1 MTQKLKTIIFATAL
15 TALAACSDD
24 VATGRYSVGEE
35 DNLVRLTTGVENAP
49 SAAMQSRAALDG
61 HYALQDGTAIN
72 LYVEGDWIGKT
83 PSTIKKTPVYSA
95 KKDTDADNINALTWK
110 SGDHLYWDDFG
121 TADPAN
127 SENRA
132 KGLGI
137 LAVAIDGITNT
148 TVVNLGSAID
158 WNNFKLDWNLADH
171 TGTIEVVGGT
181 KFLMQDILIANNL
194 YDASVTTPQKRY
206 TFDEQKNIKS
216 NQIETNNKEA
226 RLEFQHVLSKITFNV
241 KAGEGF
247 EGSGGKKTF
256 STSPIVT
263 LARNKSN
270 EADEPWCLTNGSIDI
285 KQAKAESDGTTMTVV
300 KLSDMNNDLSNV
312 TEAAVIYPGSI
323 LGSADDE
330 LGSADDDIVARI
342 HIDGANV
349 YYVTAAKIREAI
361 NKVAEHASKYYTLP
375 GYNYIF
381 NITVNK
387 TDIIVTATVSKWID
401 VNADEA
407 FPKIVVSANVG
418 NKDNTQQTLTEFRF
432 YRNDGVNVPIG
443 MGDAPTAPA
452 TKNVKYTALADA
464 QNPVADD
471 KADGKTAWKFRT
483 IGETPTVTSLYWPN
497 HTTHY
502 FFRGVY
508 PKGTTVADGESSY
521 IVVKNDQYNAS
532 TFPSNLMIGAPE
544 VADNTNCDNP
554 DHTAVDMSKYGI
566 CARTGSINLNFRY
579 MMSQVEV
586 VLKTTNGNDKVELN
600 DQTKLELT
608 NTICSRNI
616 YLGTRAI
623 GNEPG
628 ITRQPSYTMNMKGTA
643 TAEQVTF
650 HDAIVPQQLK
660 FNSAGDSDNM
670 RFKVT
675 ITNTNGTSETTDDTY
690 DVYYADVQPIQVS
703 ESGGAKK
710 TIENWLGGYHYKYIL
725 TLKKTGISVTATIT
739 DWIPANGSDNVWM

>member
-24 VATGRYSVGEE
+24 VATGQFTVGDD

-49 SAAMQSRAALDG
+49 SAAMQSRAAVSKAT
-61 HYALQDGTAIN
+61 HYALQTGTALN
-72 LYVEGDWIGKT
+72 LYVEGDWEIMGGQITKKPIYKADET
-83 PSTIKKTPVYSA
+83 STVINPISSYQ
-95 KKDTDADNINALTWK
+95 KD
-110 SGDHLYWDDFG
+110 GVLYWDDFG

-127 SENRA
+127 TANRA

-137 LAVAIDGITNT
+137 LAVAVDGKVLKTSDIKWESYTLAWNVST
-148 TVVNLGSAID
+148 SSTIQPEGSSQ
-158 WNNFKLDWNLADH
+158 
-171 TGTIEVVGGT
+171 
-181 KFLMQDILIANNL
+181 KFLLEDLLVANNL
-194 YDASVTTPQKRY
+194 YAAIDAESATTPQKRY
-206 TFDEQKNIKS
+206 TFDEQKALATKP
-216 NQIETNNKEA
+216 EEA

-256 STSPIVT
+256 HTSPIVT

-270 EADEPWCLTNGSIDI
+270 EADKPWCLTKGSIDI
-285 KQAKAESDGTTMTVV
+285 KQAKAKSDGTTMTVV
-300 KLSDMNNDLSNV
+300 ILSDMNKDLSNV

-323 LGSADDE
+323 LGSTNE
-330 LGSADDDIVARI
+330 DIVARI

-361 NKVAEHASKYYTLP
+361 NKVAEHSGNYATKP

-387 TDIIVTATVSKWID
+387 TGIVVTATVSKWID
-401 VNADEA
+401 VNAAEEA
-407 FPKIVVSANVG
+407 PQIVVSANVG
-418 NKDNTQQTLTEFRF
+418 DKGATDQTLQDFRF
-432 YRNDGVNVPIG
+432 YRNEGVNVPLIG
-443 MGDAPTAPA
+443 MGDAPTAPT

-464 QNPVADD
+464 QNPATG
-471 KADGKTAWKFRT
+471 ADGEKKWDFYQTGTSTAT
-483 IGETPTVTSLYWPN
+483 QLYWPS
-497 HTTHY
+497 HTMHY

-521 IVVKNDQYNAS
+521 IVVNNDQYNAS

-544 VADNTNCDNP
+544 IADGTKCNNP

-586 VLKTTNGNDKVELN
+586 DLKTTTGDDKVN
-600 DQTKLELT
+600 VAA
-608 NTICSRNI
+608 NTVVEIIGCYNAGNVF
-616 YLGTRAI
+616 LGTREVKQTTKADYTLANVTGT
-623 GNEPG
+623 GNELK
-628 ITRQPSYTMNMKGTA
+628 RHS
-643 TAEQVTF
+643 
-650 HDAIVPQQLK
+650 AIVPQPLEGLK
-660 FNSAGDSDNM
+660 
-670 RFKVT
+670 FKVT
-675 ITNTNGTSETTDDTY
+675 VTNDNGTK
-690 DVYYADVQPIQVS
+690 DVYYSSIKDILV
-703 ESGGAKK
+703 ESN
-710 TIENWLGGYHYKYIL
+710 TITKWESGYHYKYTL

-739 DWIPANGSDNVWM
+739 DWITASGSDNVWM

>member
-1 MTQKLKTIIFATAL
+1 MTKSIKTLIFATAL

-24 VATGRYSVGEE
+24 VATGRYSVGDE
-35 DNLVRLTTGVENAP
+35 DNLVRLSTGVQSAP
-49 SAAMQSRAALDG
+49 STALPSRALDG

-72 LYVEGDWIGKT
+72 LYVEGDWTGKT
-83 PSTIKKTPVYSA
+83 PSNIVKTPVYSA
-95 KKDTDADNINALTWK
+95 LADSDNDNINALTWK

-127 SENRA
+127 TTNRA

-206 TFDEQKNIKS
+206 TFDEQKALATKP
-216 NQIETNNKEA
+216 EEA
-226 RLEFQHVLSKITFNV
+226 RLEFQHVLSKVTFNV
-241 KAGEGF
+241 TAGQGF
-247 EGSGGKKTF
+247 NGTF
-256 STSPIVT
+256 WDYPTIYLT
-263 LARNKSN
+263 RNKTG
-270 EADEPWCLTNGSIDI
+270 ETADEWCYKNGKIDI
-285 KQAKAESDGTTMTVV
+285 KAATATHDGSTLGTV
-300 KLSDMNNDLSNV
+300 LLNPILRDGSIY
-312 TEAAVIYPGSI
+312 TEAAIIYPGSDFGGNNDVI
-323 LGSADDE
+323 AKINAD
-330 LGSADDDIVARI
+330 GNI
-342 HIDGANV
+342 
-349 YYVTAAKIREAI
+349 YYVTAEKIRAAI
-361 NKVAEHASKYYTLP
+361 NGTTGHVGDFTTKP

-381 NITVNK
+381 NITLNK

-418 NKDNTQQTLTEFRF
+418 NKGDTEQTLSDFRF
-432 YRNDGVNVPIG
+432 YRNEGVNVPLFG
-443 MGDAPTAPA
+443 SSDPVPTAPT
-452 TKNVKYTALADA
+452 TKNVTYTALADA
-464 QNPVADD
+464 KNPATGSVADGATKWD
-471 KADGKTAWKFRT
+471 FYQTGTSTAT
-483 IGETPTVTSLYWPN
+483 QLYWPS
-497 HTTHY
+497 HTMHY

-508 PKGTTVADGESSY
+508 PKETTIEDAGEGSY
-521 IVVKNDQYNAS
+521 IAVTNAAYDAS
-532 TFPSNLMIGAPE
+532 AFPSNLMIGAPE
-544 VADNTNCDNP
+544 VADNTKCNNP
-554 DHTAVDMSKYGI
+554 DHTPVDMSKYGI
-566 CARTGSINLNFRY
+566 CARTGKINLNFRY

-586 VLKTTNGNDKVELN
+586 DLKTETSSDDKVELN
-600 DQTKLELT
+600 ADTKLEILNPIT
-608 NTICSRNI
+608 QRNI
-616 YLGTRAI
+616 YLGTRSTGYEAS
-623 GNEPG
+623 
-628 ITRQPSYTMNMKGTA
+628 TVRATDYTMHRKGDA
-643 TAEQVTF
+643 KASLVTF
-650 HDAIVPQQLK
+650 HDAIVPQYLPK
-660 FNSAGDSDNM
+660 PNEDKPM

-675 ITNTNGTSETTDDTY
+675 IKNSNGTY

-710 TIENWLGGYHYKYIL
+710 TIENWLGGYHYKYTL

>member
-35 DNLVRLTTGVENAP
+35 DNLVRLSTGVQSAP

-72 LYVEGDWIGKT
+72 LYVEGDWTGKT
-83 PSTIKKTPVYSA
+83 PSNIVKTPVYSA
-95 KKDTDADNINALTWK
+95 QKDTDADNINALKWK

-121 TADPAN
+121 TADPDNTA
-127 SENRA
+127 NRA

-206 TFDEQKNIKS
+206 TFDEQKALATKP
-216 NQIETNNKEA
+216 EEA
-226 RLEFQHVLSKITFNV
+226 RLEFQHVLSKVTFNV
-241 KAGEGF
+241 TAGQGF
-247 EGSGGKKTF
+247 NGTF
-256 STSPIVT
+256 WDYPTIYLT
-263 LARNKSN
+263 RNKTG
-270 EADEPWCLTNGSIDI
+270 ETADEWCYKNGKIDI
-285 KQAKAESDGTTMTVV
+285 KAATATHDGSTLGTV
-300 KLSDMNNDLSNV
+300 LLNPILRDGSIY
-312 TEAAVIYPGSI
+312 TEAAIIYPGSDFGGNNDVI
-323 LGSADDE
+323 AKINAD
-330 LGSADDDIVARI
+330 GNI
-342 HIDGANV
+342 
-349 YYVTAAKIREAI
+349 YYVTAEKIRAAI
-361 NKVAEHASKYYTLP
+361 NGTTGHAGDYTTKP

-381 NITVNK
+381 NITLNK

-418 NKDNTQQTLTEFRF
+418 NKGDTEQTLSDFRF
-432 YRNDGVNVPIG
+432 YRNEGVNVPLFG
-443 MGDAPTAPA
+443 SSDPVPTAPT
-452 TKNVKYTALADA
+452 TKNVTYTALADA
-464 QNPVADD
+464 KNPATGSVADGATKWD
-471 KADGKTAWKFRT
+471 FYQTGTSTAT
-483 IGETPTVTSLYWPN
+483 QLYWPS
-497 HTTHY
+497 HTMHY

-508 PKGTTVADGESSY
+508 PKETTIEDAGEGSY
-521 IVVKNDQYNAS
+521 IAVTNAAYDAS
-532 TFPSNLMIGAPE
+532 AFPSNLMIGAPE
-544 VADNTNCDNP
+544 VADNTKCNNP
-554 DHTAVDMSKYGI
+554 DHTPVDMSKYGI
-566 CARTGSINLNFRY
+566 CARTGKINLNFRY

-586 VLKTTNGNDKVELN
+586 DLKTETSSDDKVELN
-600 DQTKLELT
+600 ADTKLEILNPIT
-608 NTICSRNI
+608 QRNI
-616 YLGTRAI
+616 YLGTRSTGYEAS
-623 GNEPG
+623 
-628 ITRQPSYTMNMKGTA
+628 TVRATDYTMHRKGDA
-643 TAEQVTF
+643 KASLVTF
-650 HDAIVPQQLK
+650 HDAIVPQYLPK
-660 FNSAGDSDNM
+660 PNEDKPM

-675 ITNTNGTSETTDDTY
+675 IKNSNGTY

-710 TIENWLGGYHYKYIL
+710 TIENWLGGYHYKYTL

>member
-72 LYVEGDWIGKT
+72 LYVEGDWTRKT
-83 PSTIKKTPVYSA
+83 PSNIVKTPVYSA
-95 KKDTDADNINALTWK
+95 QKDTDADNINALKWK

-127 SENRA
+127 TTNRA

-137 LAVAIDGITNT
+137 LAVAIDGVTSKTDGINWKSFSLNWDVSTSS
-148 TVVNLGSAID
+148 VID
-158 WNNFKLDWNLADH
+158 EYLL
-171 TGTIEVVGGT
+171 
-181 KFLMQDILIANNL
+181 QDIIVANNL

-206 TFDEQKNIKS
+206 TFDEQK
-216 NQIETNNKEA
+216 EADAAEA

-241 KAGEGF
+241 TPGEGF
-247 EGSGGKKTF
+247 QPNSITGRVQF
-256 STSPIVT
+256 YDLNIT
-263 LARNKSN
+263 LARNKAN
-270 EADEPWCLTNGSIDI
+270 EAENNWCLTNGTIDI
-285 KQAKAESDGTTMTVV
+285 KKAEAKHDEAETKKPLTLSTISNTPTTLNPNILTT
-300 KLSDMNNDLSNV
+300 

-323 LGSADDE
+323 LGNND
-330 LGSADDDIVARI
+330 GDIVARI
-342 HIDGANV
+342 VADWGNI
-349 YYVTAAKIREAI
+349 YYVTAKEIRAAI
-361 NKVAEHASKYYTLP
+361 DATTGHVGDYATKP

-381 NITVNK
+381 NITLNK

-401 VNADEA
+401 VNAAEET
-407 FPKIVVSANVG
+407 PKIVVSANVG
-418 NKDNTQQTLTEFRF
+418 DKDNTEQTLSEFRF
-432 YRNDGVNVPIG
+432 YRNEGVNVPLFG
-443 MGDAPTAPA
+443 SSDPVPTAPT
-452 TKNVKYTALADA
+452 TKNVTYTALADA
-464 QNPVADD
+464 KNPATGSVADGATKWD
-471 KADGKTAWKFRT
+471 FYQTGTSTAT
-483 IGETPTVTSLYWPN
+483 QLYWPS
-497 HTTHY
+497 HTMHY

-508 PKGTTVADGESSY
+508 PKETTIEDAGEGSY
-521 IVVKNDQYNAS
+521 IAVTNAAYDAS
-532 TFPSNLMIGAPE
+532 AFPSNLMIGAPE
-544 VADNTNCDNP
+544 VADNTKCNNP
-554 DHTAVDMSKYGI
+554 DHTPVDMSKYGI

-675 ITNTNGTSETTDDTY
+675 ITNTNGTPETTDDTY

-710 TIENWLGGYHYKYIL
+710 TIENWLGGHHYKYTL

>member
-1 MTQKLKTIIFATAL
+1 MTKSIKTLIFATAL

-72 LYVEGDWIGKT
+72 LYVEGDWTGKD
-83 PSTIKKTPVYSA
+83 PSNIVKTPVYSA
-95 KKDTDADNINALTWK
+95 QKDTDADNNINALTWK

-121 TADPAN
+121 TADPDNTA
-127 SENRA
+127 NRA

-137 LAVAIDGITNT
+137 LAVAIDGVTSKTDGINWKSFSLNWDVSTSS
-148 TVVNLGSAID
+148 VID
-158 WNNFKLDWNLADH
+158 EYLL
-171 TGTIEVVGGT
+171 
-181 KFLMQDILIANNL
+181 QDIIVANNL

-206 TFDEQKNIKS
+206 TFDEQK
-216 NQIETNNKEA
+216 EADAAEA

-241 KAGEGF
+241 TPGEGF
-247 EGSGGKKTF
+247 QPNSITGRVQF
-256 STSPIVT
+256 YDLNIT
-263 LARNKSN
+263 LARNKAN
-270 EADEPWCLTNGSIDI
+270 EAENNWCLTNGTIDI
-285 KQAKAESDGTTMTVV
+285 KKAEAKHDEAETKKPLTLSTISNTPTTLNPNILTT
-300 KLSDMNNDLSNV
+300 

-323 LGSADDE
+323 LGNND
-330 LGSADDDIVARI
+330 GDIVARI
-342 HIDGANV
+342 VADWGNI
-349 YYVTAAKIREAI
+349 YYVTAKEIRAAI
-361 NKVAEHASKYYTLP
+361 DATTGHVGDYATKP

-381 NITVNK
+381 NITLNK

-401 VNADEA
+401 VNAAEET
-407 FPKIVVSANVG
+407 PKIVVSANVG
-418 NKDNTQQTLTEFRF
+418 DKDNTEQTLSEFRF
-432 YRNDGVNVPIG
+432 YRNEGVNVPLFG
-443 MGDAPTAPA
+443 SSDPVPTAPT
-452 TKNVKYTALADA
+452 TKNVTYTALADA
-464 QNPVADD
+464 KNPATGSVADGATKWD
-471 KADGKTAWKFRT
+471 FYQTGTSTAT
-483 IGETPTVTSLYWPN
+483 QLYWPS
-497 HTTHY
+497 HTMHY

-508 PKGTTVADGESSY
+508 PKETTIEDAGEGSY
-521 IVVKNDQYNAS
+521 IAVTNAAYDAS
-532 TFPSNLMIGAPE
+532 AFPSNLMIGAPE
-544 VADNTNCDNP
+544 VADNTKCNNP
-554 DHTAVDMSKYGI
+554 DHTPVDMSKYGI

-675 ITNTNGTSETTDDTY
+675 ITNTNGTPETTDDTY

-710 TIENWLGGYHYKYIL
+710 TIENWLGGHHYKYTL

>member
-72 LYVEGDWIGKT
+72 LYVEGDWTRKT
-83 PSTIKKTPVYSA
+83 PSNIVKTPVYSA
-95 KKDTDADNINALTWK
+95 QKDTDADNNINALKWK

-121 TADPAN
+121 TADPEN
-127 SENRA
+127 SDNRA

-148 TVVNLGSAID
+148 AVVNLGSAID
-158 WNNFKLDWNLADH
+158 WNNFKLAWNLADH

-206 TFDEQKNIKS
+206 TFDEQKALATKP
-216 NQIETNNKEA
+216 EEA
-226 RLEFQHVLSKITFNV
+226 RLEFQHVLSKVTFNV
-241 KAGEGF
+241 TAGQGF
-247 EGSGGKKTF
+247 NGTF
-256 STSPIVT
+256 WDYPTIYLT
-263 LARNKSN
+263 RNKTG
-270 EADEPWCLTNGSIDI
+270 ETADEWCYKNGKIDI
-285 KQAKAESDGTTMTVV
+285 KAATATHDGSTLGTV
-300 KLSDMNNDLSNV
+300 LLNPILRDGSIY
-312 TEAAVIYPGSI
+312 TEAAIIYPGSDFGGNNDVI
-323 LGSADDE
+323 AKINAD
-330 LGSADDDIVARI
+330 GNI
-342 HIDGANV
+342 
-349 YYVTAAKIREAI
+349 YYVTAEKIRAAI
-361 NKVAEHASKYYTLP
+361 NGTTGHAGDYTTKP

-381 NITVNK
+381 NITLNK

-418 NKDNTQQTLTEFRF
+418 NKGDTEQTLSDFRF
-432 YRNDGVNVPIG
+432 YRNEGVNVPLFG
-443 MGDAPTAPA
+443 SSDPVPTAPT

-464 QNPVADD
+464 KNPVADD
-471 KADGKTAWKFRT
+471 KADGETAWKFWT
-483 IGETPTVTSLYWPN
+483 IAATPTETSIYWPS

-508 PKGTTVADGESSY
+508 PKETTVADGESSY
-521 IVVKNDQYNAS
+521 IVVNNAQYNAS

-544 VADNTNCDNP
+544 ITDGTKCDNP

-566 CARTGSINLNFRY
+566 CARTGAINLNFRY

-586 VLKTTNGNDKVELN
+586 DLNTTTGDDKVN
-600 DQTKLELT
+600 VAA
-608 NTICSRNI
+608 NTVVEIIGCYNAGNVF
-616 YLGTRAI
+616 LGTREVKQTTKADYTLATVTGT
-623 GNEPG
+623 GNELK
-628 ITRQPSYTMNMKGTA
+628 RRS
-643 TAEQVTF
+643 
-650 HDAIVPQQLK
+650 AIVPQPLEGLK
-660 FNSAGDSDNM
+660 
-670 RFKVT
+670 FKVT
-675 ITNTNGTSETTDDTY
+675 VTNADDTK
-690 DVYYADVQPIQVS
+690 DVYYSTIKDIRVES
-703 ESGGAKK
+703 E
-710 TIENWLGGYHYKYIL
+710 TITEWKSGYHYKYTL

>member
-72 LYVEGDWIGKT
+72 LYVEGDWTRKT
-83 PSTIKKTPVYSA
+83 PSNIVKTPVYSA
-95 KKDTDADNINALTWK
+95 QKDTDADNINALKWK

-127 SENRA
+127 TTNRA

-137 LAVAIDGITNT
+137 LAVAIDGVTSKTDGINWKSFSLNWDVSTSS
-148 TVVNLGSAID
+148 VID
-158 WNNFKLDWNLADH
+158 EYLL
-171 TGTIEVVGGT
+171 
-181 KFLMQDILIANNL
+181 QDIIVANNL

-206 TFDEQKNIKS
+206 TFDEHK
-216 NQIETNNKEA
+216 EADAAEA

-241 KAGEGF
+241 TPGEGF
-247 EGSGGKKTF
+247 QPNSITGRVQF
-256 STSPIVT
+256 YDLNIT
-263 LARNKSN
+263 LARNKAN
-270 EADEPWCLTNGSIDI
+270 EAENNWCLTNGTIDI
-285 KQAKAESDGTTMTVV
+285 KKAEAKHDEAETKKPLTLSTISNTPTTLNPNILTT
-300 KLSDMNNDLSNV
+300 

-323 LGSADDE
+323 LGNND
-330 LGSADDDIVARI
+330 GDIVARI
-342 HIDGANV
+342 VADWGNI
-349 YYVTAAKIREAI
+349 YYVTAKEIRAAI
-361 NKVAEHASKYYTLP
+361 DATTGHVGDYATKP

-381 NITVNK
+381 NITLNK

-401 VNADEA
+401 VNAAEET
-407 FPKIVVSANVG
+407 PKIVVSANVG
-418 NKDNTQQTLTEFRF
+418 DKDNTEQTLSEFRF
-432 YRNDGVNVPIG
+432 YRNEGVNVPLFG
-443 MGDAPTAPA
+443 SSDPVPTAPT
-452 TKNVKYTALADA
+452 TKNVTYTALADA
-464 QNPVADD
+464 KNPATGSVADGATKWD
-471 KADGKTAWKFRT
+471 FYQTGTSTAT
-483 IGETPTVTSLYWPN
+483 QLYWPS
-497 HTTHY
+497 HTMHY

-508 PKGTTVADGESSY
+508 PKETTIEDAGEGSY
-521 IVVKNDQYNAS
+521 IAVTNAAYDAS
-532 TFPSNLMIGAPE
+532 AFPSNLMIGAPE
-544 VADNTNCDNP
+544 VADNTKCNNP
-554 DHTAVDMSKYGI
+554 DHTPVDMSKYGI

-675 ITNTNGTSETTDDTY
+675 ITNTNGTPETTDDTY

-710 TIENWLGGYHYKYIL
+710 TIENWLGGHHYKYTL

>member
-1 MTQKLKTIIFATAL
+1 MTKSIKTLIFATAL

-72 LYVEGDWIGKT
+72 LYVEGDWTGKD
-83 PSTIKKTPVYSA
+83 PSNIVKTPVYSA
-95 KKDTDADNINALTWK
+95 QADSDNDNINALKWK

-121 TADPAN
+121 TADPEN
-127 SENRA
+127 SDNRA

-137 LAVAIDGITNT
+137 LAVAIDGVNSATSIPADAWLSDDSSNDFQWTVT
-148 TVVNLGSAID
+148 TDGTTS
-158 WNNFKLDWNLADH
+158 FKNDLL
-171 TGTIEVVGGT
+171 V
-181 KFLMQDILIANNL
+181 ANNL
-194 YDASVTTPQKRY
+194 YDATGTTPQKRY
-206 TFDEQKNIKS
+206 TFDEQKALATKT
-216 NQIETNNKEA
+216 EEA
-226 RLEFQHVLSKITFNV
+226 RLEARLDFKHVLSKITF
-241 KAGEGF
+241 KLTAGKGF
-247 EGSGGKKTF
+247 TDRQGNPGFLDT
-256 STSPIVT
+256 PIVILT
-263 LARNKSN
+263 RNKTGEN
-270 EADEPWCLTNGSIDI
+270 NPEWCYTSGTVNI
-285 KQAKAESDGTTMTVV
+285 KTAKATNKCALSKVKLDDIGRTGAIVTEEAIIYPESAFGNNDTVV
-300 KLSDMNNDLSNV
+300 IAQINSF
-312 TEAAVIYPGSI
+312 G
-323 LGSADDE
+323 
-330 LGSADDDIVARI
+330 
-342 HIDGANV
+342 NV
-349 YYVTAAKIREAI
+349 YYITAEKIRKAI
-361 NKVAEHASKYYTLP
+361 GGLDASHEHASKYYTLP

-387 TDIIVTATVSKWID
+387 TDVVVTATITDWKTVT
-401 VNADEA
+401 ADPVE
-407 FPKIVVSANVG
+407 PKIVVSAEVG
-418 NKDNTQQTLTEFRF
+418 NKDTSSAKLTEFRF
-432 YRNDGVNVPIG
+432 YRNEGVNVPLFG
-443 MGDAPTAPA
+443 SSDPVPTAPT

-464 QNPVADD
+464 QNPATG
-471 KADGKTAWKFRT
+471 ADGATAWKLWT
-483 IGETPTVTSLYWPN
+483 IAETPTETSLYWPN

-508 PKGTTVADGESSY
+508 PSATNVTDGGGTSSY
-521 IVVKNDQYNAS
+521 IAVNNAKYEAA

-544 VADNTNCDNP
+544 ITDGTNCNNP

-566 CARTGSINLNFRY
+566 CARTGKINLNFRY

-586 VLKTTNGNDKVELN
+586 VLKTTTGDDKVELN
-600 DQTKLELT
+600 DLTKLELT

-675 ITNTNGTSETTDDTY
+675 ITNTNGTPETTDDTY

-710 TIENWLGGYHYKYIL
+710 TIENWLGGYHYKYTL

-739 DWIPANGSDNVWM
+739 DWITASGSDNVWM

>member
-72 LYVEGDWIGKT
+72 LYVEGDWTGKA
-83 PSTIKKTPVYSA
+83 PSNIVKTPVYSA
-95 KKDTDADNINALTWK
+95 QKDTDADNNINALTWK

-127 SENRA
+127 TTNRA

-137 LAVAIDGITNT
+137 LAVAIDGVTSKTDGINWKSFSLNWDVSTSS
-148 TVVNLGSAID
+148 VID
-158 WNNFKLDWNLADH
+158 EYLL
-171 TGTIEVVGGT
+171 
-181 KFLMQDILIANNL
+181 QDIIVANNL

-206 TFDEQKNIKS
+206 TFDEQK
-216 NQIETNNKEA
+216 EADAAEA

-241 KAGEGF
+241 TPGEGF
-247 EGSGGKKTF
+247 QPNSITGRVQF
-256 STSPIVT
+256 YDLNIT
-263 LARNKSN
+263 LARNKAN
-270 EADEPWCLTNGSIDI
+270 EAENNWCLTNGTIDI
-285 KQAKAESDGTTMTVV
+285 KKAEAKHDEAETKKPLTLSTISNTPTTLNPNILTT
-300 KLSDMNNDLSNV
+300 

-323 LGSADDE
+323 LGNND
-330 LGSADDDIVARI
+330 GDIVARI
-342 HIDGANV
+342 VADWGNI
-349 YYVTAAKIREAI
+349 YYVTAKEIRAAI
-361 NKVAEHASKYYTLP
+361 DATTGHVGDYATKP

-381 NITVNK
+381 NITLNK

-401 VNADEA
+401 VNAAEEA
-407 FPKIVVSANVG
+407 PQIVVSANVG
-418 NKDNTQQTLTEFRF
+418 DKGATDQTLQDFRF
-432 YRNDGVNVPIG
+432 YRNEGVNVPLFG
-443 MGDAPTAPA
+443 SSDPVPTAPT

-464 QNPVADD
+464 KNPVADD
-471 KADGKTAWKFRT
+471 KADGETAWKFWT
-483 IGETPTVTSLYWPN
+483 IAATPTETSIYWPS

-508 PKGTTVADGESSY
+508 PSATNVTDGGGTSSY
-521 IVVKNDQYNAS
+521 IAVNNAKYEAA

-544 VADNTNCDNP
+544 IASGTKCDNP

-566 CARTGSINLNFRY
+566 CARTGAINLNFKY

-616 YLGTRAI
+616 YLGTRST
-623 GNEPG
+623 GYETV
-628 ITRQPSYTMNMKGTA
+628 TRQLYTMHMKGSA
-643 TAEQVTF
+643 TADQVTF

-660 FNSAGDSDNM
+660 FTSAGNSDNM

-675 ITNTNGTSETTDDTY
+675 ITNTNGTN
-690 DVYYADVQPIQVS
+690 DVYYADVKPIRVGGSDISNWVS
-703 ESGGAKK
+703 G
-710 TIENWLGGYHYKYIL
+710 THYKYEL
-725 TLKKTGISVTATIT
+725 TLKKTGLSVTATIT
-739 DWIPANGSDNVWM
+739 DWTTITGSDDIWF

>member
-1 MTQKLKTIIFATAL
+1 M

-35 DNLVRLTTGVENAP
+35 DNLVRLSTGVQSAP

-72 LYVEGDWIGKT
+72 LYVEGDWTGKT
-83 PSTIKKTPVYSA
+83 PSNIVKTPVYSA
-95 KKDTDADNINALTWK
+95 QKDTDADNINALKWK

-121 TADPAN
+121 TADPDNTA
-127 SENRA
+127 NRA

-206 TFDEQKNIKS
+206 TFDEQKALATKP
-216 NQIETNNKEA
+216 EEA
-226 RLEFQHVLSKITFNV
+226 RLEFQHVLSKVTFNV
-241 KAGEGF
+241 TAGQGF
-247 EGSGGKKTF
+247 NGTF
-256 STSPIVT
+256 WDYPTIYLT
-263 LARNKSN
+263 RNKTG
-270 EADEPWCLTNGSIDI
+270 ETADEWCYKNGKIDI
-285 KQAKAESDGTTMTVV
+285 KAATATHDGSTLGTV
-300 KLSDMNNDLSNV
+300 LLNPILRDGSIY
-312 TEAAVIYPGSI
+312 TEAAIIYPGSDFGGNNDVI
-323 LGSADDE
+323 AKINAD
-330 LGSADDDIVARI
+330 GNI
-342 HIDGANV
+342 
-349 YYVTAAKIREAI
+349 YYVTAEKIRAAI
-361 NKVAEHASKYYTLP
+361 NGTTGHAGDYTTKP

-381 NITVNK
+381 NITLNK

-418 NKDNTQQTLTEFRF
+418 NKGDTEQTLSDFRF
-432 YRNDGVNVPIG
+432 YRNEGVNVPLFG
-443 MGDAPTAPA
+443 SSDPVPTAPT
-452 TKNVKYTALADA
+452 TKNVTYTALADA
-464 QNPVADD
+464 KNPATGSVADGATKWD
-471 KADGKTAWKFRT
+471 FYQTGTSTAT
-483 IGETPTVTSLYWPN
+483 QLYWPS
-497 HTTHY
+497 HTMHY

-508 PKGTTVADGESSY
+508 PKETTIEDAGEGSY
-521 IVVKNDQYNAS
+521 IAVTNAAYDAS
-532 TFPSNLMIGAPE
+532 AFPSNLMIGAPE
-544 VADNTNCDNP
+544 VADNTKCNNP
-554 DHTAVDMSKYGI
+554 DHTPVDMSKYGI
-566 CARTGSINLNFRY
+566 CARTGKINLNFRY

-586 VLKTTNGNDKVELN
+586 DLKTETSSDDKVELN
-600 DQTKLELT
+600 ADTKLEILNPIT
-608 NTICSRNI
+608 QRNI
-616 YLGTRAI
+616 YLGTRSTGYEAS
-623 GNEPG
+623 
-628 ITRQPSYTMNMKGTA
+628 TVRATDYTMHRKGDA
-643 TAEQVTF
+643 KASLVTF
-650 HDAIVPQQLK
+650 HDAIVPQYLPK
-660 FNSAGDSDNM
+660 PNEDKPM

-675 ITNTNGTSETTDDTY
+675 IKNSNGTY

-710 TIENWLGGYHYKYIL
+710 TIENWLGGYHYKYTL

>member
-72 LYVEGDWIGKT
+72 LYVEGDWTGKT

-95 KKDTDADNINALTWK
+95 IEDKDADNINAISWK
-110 SGDHLYWDDFG
+110 SGDRLYWDDFG

-127 SENRA
+127 SDNRA

-206 TFDEQKNIKS
+206 TFDEQKALATKP
-216 NQIETNNKEA
+216 EEA
-226 RLEFQHVLSKITFNV
+226 RLEFQHVLSKVTFNV
-241 KAGEGF
+241 TAGQGF
-247 EGSGGKKTF
+247 NGTF
-256 STSPIVT
+256 WDYPTIYLT
-263 LARNKSN
+263 RNKTG
-270 EADEPWCLTNGSIDI
+270 ETADEWCYKNGKIDI
-285 KQAKAESDGTTMTVV
+285 KAATATHDGSTLGTV
-300 KLSDMNNDLSNV
+300 LLNPILRDGSIY
-312 TEAAVIYPGSI
+312 TEAAIIYPGSDFGGNNDVI
-323 LGSADDE
+323 AKINAD
-330 LGSADDDIVARI
+330 GNI
-342 HIDGANV
+342 
-349 YYVTAAKIREAI
+349 YYVTAEKIRAAI
-361 NKVAEHASKYYTLP
+361 NGTTGHAGDYTTKP

-381 NITVNK
+381 NITLNK

-418 NKDNTQQTLTEFRF
+418 NKGDTEQTLSDFRF
-432 YRNDGVNVPIG
+432 YRNEGVNVPLFG
-443 MGDAPTAPA
+443 SSDPVPTAPT
-452 TKNVKYTALADA
+452 TKNVTYTALADA
-464 QNPVADD
+464 KNPVADD
-471 KADGKTAWKFRT
+471 KADGETAWKFWT
-483 IGETPTVTSLYWPN
+483 IAATPTETSIYWPS

-508 PKGTTVADGESSY
+508 PKETTVADGESSY
-521 IVVKNDQYNAS
+521 IVVNNAQYNAS

-544 VADNTNCDNP
+544 ITDGTKCDNP

-566 CARTGSINLNFRY
+566 CARTGAINLNFRY

-586 VLKTTNGNDKVELN
+586 DLNTTTGDDKVN
-600 DQTKLELT
+600 VAA
-608 NTICSRNI
+608 NTVVEIIGCYNAGNVF
-616 YLGTRAI
+616 LGTREVKQTTKADYTLATVTGT
-623 GNEPG
+623 GNELK
-628 ITRQPSYTMNMKGTA
+628 RRS
-643 TAEQVTF
+643 
-650 HDAIVPQQLK
+650 AIVPQPLEGLK
-660 FNSAGDSDNM
+660 
-670 RFKVT
+670 FKVT
-675 ITNTNGTSETTDDTY
+675 VTNADGTK
-690 DVYYADVQPIQVS
+690 DVYYSTIKDILV
-703 ESGGAKK
+703 ESK
-710 TIENWLGGYHYKYIL
+710 TITEWKSGYHYKYTL